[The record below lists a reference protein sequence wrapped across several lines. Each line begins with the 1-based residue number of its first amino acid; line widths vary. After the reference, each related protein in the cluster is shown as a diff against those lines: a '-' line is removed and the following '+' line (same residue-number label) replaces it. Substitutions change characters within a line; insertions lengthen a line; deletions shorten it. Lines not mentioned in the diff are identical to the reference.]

1 MSIITITTPFNIDL
15 EFKAAPFHRRMFAW
29 FIDFVVLC
37 AYNYVVCKFLIDPF
51 DFSENTQFVLFLLF
65 AAIPS
70 YIYPLLMEQ
79 FLNGQSFGKR
89 AIGLKVISMDGNEPT
104 LGQYLLR
111 WMLGLGNLVLFMLPY
126 IVLYAPYMVIFAMIF
141 YLPDVLAIAVTS
153 KGTRL
158 GDMAAHTVLIDSR
171 RLTQLEDTIYLEIE
185 DAQYQVVFPEVMK
198 LTDRDINGIRNL
210 LDVKKQNKDTYIY
223 MAKIAERIK
232 EVLNL
237 QTSLDPESLMRQLL
251 KDYNHLTRK

>member
-37 AYNYVVCKFLIDPF
+37 AYNYLLYYFLIDSL
-51 DFSENTQFVLFLLF
+51 DVSTEAKYVLATLF
-65 AAIPS
+65 TAIPS
-70 YIYPLLMEQ
+70 YLYPLLMEQ

-89 AIGLKVISMDGNEPT
+89 AMGLKVISMDGNEPT

-111 WMLGLGNLVLFMLPY
+111 WVLGIGNLVLFMLPY
-126 IVLYAPYMVIFAMIF
+126 ALLYYPFAVVFLLIF
-141 YLPDVLAIAVTS
+141 YLPDVLSIAVTS

-158 GDMAAHTVLIDSR
+158 GDMAANTVLIDSR
-171 RLTQLEDTIYLEIE
+171 RLTQIEDTIYLEIE
-185 DAQYQVVFPEVMK
+185 DTQYKVVFPEVMK

-210 LDVKKQNKDTYIY
+210 LDAKNQNKDTYIY
-223 MAKIAERIK
+223 MAKIAQRIK

-237 QTSLDPESLMRQLL
+237 NTALDPESLMKQLL